1 MNNNTFNINS
11 LNADNAAI
19 NLGGTI
25 EGDQNVTQY
34 TFPDPK
40 QTEATRAV
48 SDLLE
53 DIRQRHP
60 QASDDEILEMIEKGF
75 VTMRQTNLQKWRKWV
90 DVFSVVFAG
99 GLEAVKVV
107 APVLGIPIEAG
118 KRLYEISD
126 RNRKQLAGN

>member
-1 MNNNTFNINS
+1 M
-11 LNADNAAI
+11 
-19 NLGGTI
+19 
-25 EGDQNVTQY
+25 V
-34 TFPDPK
+34 
-40 QTEATRAV
+40 
-48 SDLLE
+48 
-53 DIRQRHP
+53 
-60 QASDDEILEMIEKGF
+60 IEKGF

-107 APVLGIPIEAG
+107 APPLGIPIEVG